1 VSHAIEEVAE
11 EEMAEAS
18 DGENASAGDSHAELR
33 NSASQTSLIRQRL
46 SSDDNGIFFTPV
58 LNSQGMKKL
67 CYKVQKSSWNE
78 PYSSSFTELSSSK
91 MALYR

>member
-1 VSHAIEEVAE
+1 VSRAIEEVAE

-46 SSDDNGIFFTPV
+46 SSDDNGIFLPR
-58 LNSQGMKKL
+58 
-67 CYKVQKSSWNE
+67 
-78 PYSSSFTELSSSK
+78 YSIPRE
-91 MALYR
+91 